1 MFFIKKKKILFV
13 FGTRPEAIKVA
24 PVIKEF
30 LKNKKSFK
38 VVCCST
44 GQHREMLDQ
53 VVDFFDIKLNY
64 ELKVMSKNQTLSE
77 LSAKILISLNDVLSK
92 EKPDY
97 VFVHGD
103 TTTSFIASIASFYNQ
118 IKVCHIEAGLRTY
131 DKYSPFPEEMNRSIT
146 GRIADYHFAP
156 TIQAKK
162 SFK

>member
-1 MFFIKKKKILFV
+1 
-13 FGTRPEAIKVA
+13 
-24 PVIKEF
+24 
-30 LKNKKSFK
+30 
-38 VVCCST
+38 
-44 GQHREMLDQ
+44 MLDQ

-131 DKYSPFPEEMNRSIT
+131 DKYSPFPEEMNRTLT
-146 GRIADYHFAP
+146 GKLTDLHFAP
-156 TIQAKK
+156 TLQAKK
-162 SFK
+162 IF